1 MSKLGPHSRSEDWM
15 TLDEAAA
22 EAGASAATVYAAM
35 RRGEIP
41 GLRTADGQ
49 WRVGRVAVAEWDG
62 PSKGGRPE
70 IGPAVSLRFPPEL
83 LAAIDA
89 RAASEDTTR
98 AALIRRLV
106 ADGLI
111 GPGAG

>member
-1 MSKLGPHSRSEDWM
+1 MSKLGPHSRAEDWM
-15 TLDEAAA
+15 TLEEAAA
-22 EAGASAATVYAAM
+22 EAGASTATVYSAM

-41 GLRTADGQ
+41 GLRTADGR
-49 WRVGRVAVAEWDG
+49 WRVRRIGVVEWDG

-70 IGPAVSLRFPPEL
+70 VGPAVNLRFPPEL
-83 LAAIDA
+83 LEAVDQ
-89 RAASEDTTR
+89 RAAAEGTTR

-111 GPGAG
+111 DR